1 MPPERVYA
9 APVRC
14 PALPLLPLL
23 VAPLS
28 GCSASRSADPSPPV
42 AAPAASPA
50 APPVATASAAAP
62 SAATS
67 APAVASSIPAAL
79 PPIPLAP
86 NAPTEVA
93 SAEPAPVPVP
103 PAPAPTAVVLPPPLT
118 PVLPIRH
125 KQQPPVAVA
134 ADDPLHGAFT
144 LAQATKG
151 LSGKGPL
158 VATIETTEGALTCR
172 LLEAEAPRN
181 VASFVGLAR
190 GIRPFKDPGTSTW
203 VKRPAYDGT
212 LFHRVIRGFMIQGG
226 DPSGKGSGDGGF
238 LVPDEIWEGGKH
250 DRAGLLCTANRG
262 PNTNSLQFFV
272 TDAAAPHLDGGFTI
286 FGVCGPVHTIH
297 ALAAVPVE
305 RDRPVTP
312 LVIQR
317 VTVRRAAP

>member
-1 MPPERVYA
+1 MYA
-9 APVRC
+9 APVRR
-14 PALPLLPLL
+14 PVLSLLPLL
-23 VAPLS
+23 LASLS
-28 GCSASRSADPSPPV
+28 ACSASPGAEPPVSPP
-42 AAPAASPA
+42 AGAPAASTA
-50 APPVATASAAAP
+50 APAVATTSAAAP
-62 SAATS
+62 PPAAR
-67 APAVASSIPAAL
+67 AEAAASSVPHAAL

-86 NAPTEVA
+86 DAPAEVA

-103 PAPAPTAVVLPPPLT
+103 PAPAPLPPPLT

-125 KQQPPVAVA
+125 KLQPPVAVA

-158 VATIETTEGALTCR
+158 VATIETSEGALTCR
-172 LLEAEAPRN
+172 LLEAEAPRS

-190 GIRPFKDPGTSTW
+190 GLRPFKDPGTGTW
-203 VKRPAYDGT
+203 GKRPAYDGT

-226 DPSGKGSGDGGF
+226 DPSGKGSGEGGF

-250 DRAGLLCTANRG
+250 DRAGLLCMANRG

-286 FGVCGPVHTIH
+286 FGVCGPVQTIH

-312 LVIQR
+312 LVIR
-317 VTVRRAAP
+317 HVSVRRAAP